1 MSEADEKPM
10 IPIVLSGALGALALA
25 DAFVITQ
32 DSDDIVKILVGIGA
46 LAVSAILLSAGGL
59 SMPAM
64 PSRKIEEQEEP
75 EPEPKF

>member
-64 PSRKIEEQEEP
+64 PSRKKEEQEEP
-75 EPEPKF
+75 EQEPKF

>member
-64 PSRKIEEQEEP
+64 PSRKKEEQEEP